1 MMRLHRSINACFRLL
16 TAGWKFGY
24 REANLVHDPTYRD
37 SFQCHRLVFVPLM
50 SLLFPGWCGGVGGD
64 ILRLVRYAEHLM
76 YHKYEL
82 KSALSVYLIVM
93 YYVSD

>member
-1 MMRLHRSINACFRLL
+1 MGTEKQISSTTPHTGTVFNATDWFLSRLCPCFSQ
-16 TAGWKFGY
+16 
-24 REANLVHDPTYRD
+24 V
-37 SFQCHRLVFVPLM
+37 
-50 SLLFPGWCGGVGGD
+50 GGGGGGGD

-82 KSALSVYLIVM
+82 KSVLSVYLIVM

>member
-1 MMRLHRSINACFRLL
+1 MPQIGFCPAYVPAF
-16 TAGWKFGY
+16 
-24 REANLVHDPTYRD
+24 P
-37 SFQCHRLVFVPLM
+37 RLVW
-50 SLLFPGWCGGVGGD
+50 GGGD